1 MQPSPASLISPLSLT
16 CHLQLPN
23 GVMNGEQLRYA
34 AEAITPYGA
43 DGCADITTR
52 AGIQLRG
59 ISLEDAGP
67 ICEKLIAKNMSS
79 FQTGMDS
86 IRNLTGSPIAGQW
99 RPGLQCM
106 RQATKRDRL
115 PVHMFMCSKWKPSIS
130 TQVQ

>member
-1 MQPSPASLISPLSLT
+1 MQHIILMSPGPLISPLSNPLV
-16 CHLQLPN
+16 HSQLPN

-59 ISLEDAGP
+59 ITLEDAGP

-99 RPGLQCM
+99 GLGLQRMQPIACPVLMQQLNTCDQQM
-106 RQATKRDRL
+106 RY
-115 PVHMFMCSKWKPSIS
+115 
-130 TQVQ
+130 